1 MAKLLGTTLDWQSTI
16 EEPLTLNESELHI
29 WWLPLSISSDKK
41 DYTLTLLSERQLEK
55 YHRRSTPELQESYL
69 AGRYFLITLLAKYS
83 NCKPTDISL
92 DYNRLNK
99 PSLKHS
105 PIEFNFTDTSIEG
118 VNIGLLAFCLNQQ
131 VGVDL
136 EACSRVSEYEQIA
149 RRRFSKTELDYV
161 QNENG
166 SFDRERCLAIWTR
179 KEAYGKAIGKGINF
193 QMNQRNLV
201 NEDFI
206 NSPFH
211 YNFNDGQEDWR
222 LLQIQPETRFI
233 GTVVHQSHQELLIK
247 AFNRPYQ
254 IA

>member
-1 MAKLLGTTLDWQSTI
+1 M
-16 EEPLTLNESELHI
+16 
-29 WWLPLSISSDKK
+29 
-41 DYTLTLLSERQLEK
+41 
-55 YHRRSTPELQESYL
+55 
-69 AGRYFLITLLAKYS
+69 
-83 NCKPTDISL
+83 
-92 DYNRLNK
+92 
-99 PSLKHS
+99 
-105 PIEFNFTDTSIEG
+105 
-118 VNIGLLAFCLNQQ
+118 
-131 VGVDL
+131 GVDL

-161 QNENG
+161 QNANG

-201 NEDFI
+201 NEDFK

-222 LLQIQPETRFI
+222 LLQIQPDPRFI
-233 GTVVHQSHQELLIK
+233 ATVVHQSHQELLIK